1 MFIWEKFSSE
11 TIMQSPWGRAKSAVF
26 KEQEEF
32 HVAGNLEGNEV
43 RSNDEEGA
51 QITQVLEVSV
61 RTLAFALSNM
71 MCLGSFREVTS
82 ILTYIF

>member
-1 MFIWEKFSSE
+1 M
-11 TIMQSPWGRAKSAVF
+11 
-26 KEQEEF
+26 
-32 HVAGNLEGNEV
+32 AGNLEGNEV

-71 MCLGSFREVTS
+71 TCLGSFREVTS